1 MTVFQSLLLGVLQGV
16 AEFLPI
22 SSSGHLVLLRQ
33 LMNLARIPLL
43 YDVLLH
49 VSTLIVVVIVFRR
62 RIASIFSS
70 LWKATIAAE
79 KRADGAPTPPEEREN
94 LHLSLYVVVAT
105 AVTGAVGFFLS
116 RFEDGLFDRP
126 QLVSLLFL
134 VTAAFLL
141 STLILRPSRDYLRM
155 GIWGAAII
163 GLAQGIG
170 VLPGISR
177 AGITISV
184 ALLLG
189 LDRERAGEFSF
200 LIAIP
205 AILGALLLQ
214 VREAGDLLAMIDPA
228 VVAVGFASSF
238 CVGLVSL
245 LLLLRLLRSGK
256 LALFSIYLV
265 PVAVAGLI
273 LL

>member
-1 MTVFQSLLLGVLQGV
+1 LSTVQSLLLVALQGV

-22 SSSGHLVLLRQ
+22 SSSGHLVLLRNVMT
-33 LMNLARIPLL
+33 LGDIPLL

-49 VSTLIVVVIVFRR
+49 VSTLIVVAIVFRKK
-62 RIASIFSS
+62 ILSILASIWRWLARS
-70 LWKATIAAE
+70 T
-79 KRADGAPTPPEEREN
+79 APEDREN
-94 LHLSLYVVVAT
+94 LKLTLYILVAT
-105 AVTGAVGFFLS
+105 VVTGAVGLLLS
-116 RFEDGLFDRP
+116 SFEDFFFRQP
-126 QLVSLLFL
+126 RLVSLFFFI
-134 VTAAFLL
+134 TALIL
-141 STLILRPSRDYLRM
+141 ISTLLGRGRRDYLQM
-155 GIWGAAII
+155 GVFGALIV

-184 ALLLG
+184 ALLWG
-189 LDRERAGEFSF
+189 LDRQRAGEFSF

-214 VREAGDLLAMIDPA
+214 LREAGSLLNAVDPA
-228 VVAVGFASSF
+228 ALALGFAASF
-238 CVGLVSL
+238 VVGLISL
-245 LLLLRLLRSGK
+245 LLLLTVVRKGR

-265 PVAVAGLI
+265 PLAVVTFI